1 MPMNVNRTAEALRAA
16 KPNAAVV
23 GSALKATGLLP
34 RALPKT
40 PRLAAVRPETVKRAA
55 EAAAPGAAKQTQ
67 PAKTISPSF
76 ARMAACMRFRG
87 YIGS

>member
-1 MPMNVNRTAEALRAA
+1 MPVNVNRTAETARAA

-23 GSALKATGLLP
+23 SSTLKATGLLP

-40 PRLAAVRPETVKRAA
+40 TRLAAVKPETTKRAI
-55 EAAAPGAAKQTQ
+55 EAAAPVAAKQAQ
-67 PAKTISPSF
+67 PANTISPSF